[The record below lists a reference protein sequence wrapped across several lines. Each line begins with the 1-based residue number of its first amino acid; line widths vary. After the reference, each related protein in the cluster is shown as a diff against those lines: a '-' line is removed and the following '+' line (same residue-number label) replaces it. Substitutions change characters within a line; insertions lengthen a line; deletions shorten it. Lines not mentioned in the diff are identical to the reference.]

1 MRTVSKKEQ
10 IKNIWNYNINLEQL
24 SISFNLVWF
33 FYLSYALITENIK
46 NEINQLNYLSF
57 LFLCISFMIINILN
71 LNFKNHF
78 ITLLNICILIFY
90 LPTIFLI
97 SIDKE
102 LFSEYLKIYP
112 NLFTFLNQ
120 LTLQYFILSLCI
132 IVIFFKINFQKV
144 IINKNIST
152 LNVNFSFFFNITYS
166 TTDIFIIRS

>member
-10 IKNIWNYNINLEQL
+10 IKNIWNYNINLEQI

-78 ITLLNICILIFY
+78 ITLLNI
-90 LPTIFLI
+90 
-97 SIDKE
+97 
-102 LFSEYLKIYP
+102 
-112 NLFTFLNQ
+112 
-120 LTLQYFILSLCI
+120 
-132 IVIFFKINFQKV
+132 
-144 IINKNIST
+144 
-152 LNVNFSFFFNITYS
+152 
-166 TTDIFIIRS
+166 